1 MKNSSV
7 DLHIYKKYTTFAI
20 VLIKVIQLLFS
31 SIMKNIRFIAL
42 LFVYSLFASSP
53 LCLYAEQITMDLST
67 ATNSNGNA
75 IVYST
80 IYGEGYYNLTHVW
93 NDTYNDADSCS
104 QILTNDGVF
113 RLSHLPS
120 GMSYGGMSWEGFTLS
135 TVAQDT
141 ANVLGCVANGG
152 MAGVGTPYVIG
163 YYSEWVSASQGYSSN
178 IIQFNEEYYPEYVYI
193 CQNSNTYKAI
203 TQGEFNARAFTDQDT
218 LALSIQALD
227 SSMQPTATTTYYLA
241 VDGKKNEGW
250 IKVPLTSLGKTSMLS
265 FSMTTTD
272 VGSYG
277 ANTPCYF
284 ALDGLTINTNPLTA
298 IPNTTIQPTTNGTK
312 IIQNGKLVILHDGH
326 YYDLLG
332 NRY

>member
-1 MKNSSV
+1 M
-7 DLHIYKKYTTFAI
+7 HIYKKYTTFAI

-152 MAGVGTPYVIG
+152 LAGVGTPYVIG

-203 TQGEFNARAFTDQDT
+203 TQGEFNARAFTEQDT
-218 LALSIQALD
+218 LALIIQALD

-241 VDGKKNEGW
+241 VDGKHNSDW
-250 IKVPLTSLGKTSMLS
+250 VQVPLNGLGRTACLS

-272 VGSYG
+272 MGDWG
-277 ANTPCYF
+277 ANTPLYF
-284 ALDGLTINTNPLTA
+284 ALDALTVNTDPVTA
-298 IPNTTIQPTTNGTK
+298 LPNISSSLPMNNNRKLLHNGQVL
-312 IIQNGKLVILHDGH
+312 ILRNGEVYRIDGRKVH
-326 YYDLLG
+326 
-332 NRY
+332 